1 MLVVLVATRPFPP
14 GDAIMLLGLRCAML
28 VPAVAI
34 RRTTAHVLVLDGQ
47 GLREEGGRKIAT

>member
-28 VPAVAI
+28 VPAAAI
-34 RRTTAHVLVLDGQ
+34 RRATAHVLVLDAHC
-47 GLREEGGRKIAT
+47 LSEEGGHEIAT